1 MYETKSAEQKAVD
14 AEHPI
19 EALIAEIAAGD
30 KAALSALYQET
41 KVAVYGFALSIL
53 KHSGDAEDVLQDTY
67 VKIWSTAESYRPM
80 GKPMAW
86 ILTIAKNL
94 SFSILRERRKTADIP
109 EESWLMMKT
118 EGPAAGTEDRMV
130 LNAAMRVLSDEDR
143 NIVILHAVSGLK
155 HAEIASL
162 LSLPLSTV
170 LSKYSRAKKKLQNA
184 LKGGALI

>member
-1 MYETKSAEQKAVD
+1 MYETKSAEQRVVD
-14 AEHPI
+14 DGHPM

-30 KAALSALYQET
+30 QAALCTLYQDT

-67 VKIWSTAESYRPM
+67 VKIWSAAESYKAM

-94 SFSILRERRKTADIP
+94 SLSILRERCRTADIP
-109 EESWLMMKT
+109 DERWLMLQT

-130 LNAAMRVLSDEDR
+130 LNAAMRILSDEDR

-155 HAEIASL
+155 HAEIARV

-184 LKGGALI
+184 LKGGH

>member
-1 MYETKSAEQKAVD
+1 MYEMKSAEQRVLD
-14 AEHPI
+14 DEHLMD
-19 EALIAEIAAGD
+19 ALIAGIAVGD
-30 KAALSALYQET
+30 KAALCTLYQET

-67 VKIWSTAESYRPM
+67 VKIWSSAESYKSM

-94 SFSILRERRKTADIP
+94 SLGILRERRKTADIP
-109 EESWLMMKT
+109 DERWLMLQT
-118 EGPAAGTEDRMV
+118 EGPAIGTEDRMV

-162 LSLPLSTV
+162 LCLPLSTV

-184 LKGGALI
+184 LKGGH